1 MEKSKKLEV
10 LVVILAISVFMALT
24 APTTAI
30 PDISKNPSSLEHH
43 VYAKGYE
50 LHYRPL
56 KHPDSFGVTKELIK
70 IE

>member
-1 MEKSKKLEV
+1 MF
-10 LVVILAISVFMALT
+10 IALT

-70 IE
+70 NRVKGEMTSGMKSS